1 MLIKENKK
9 RHIQRL
15 SKHRLAKS
23 QKKTFLK
30 ITKHKQWSTKLKIEQ
45 REPHKKL
52 GGLRCPRRIGSS
64 CSTDDIRRAI
74 LKSPDYHLIR
84 LMSQFQQ
91 NVSYAKLH
99 F

>member
-15 SKHRLAKS
+15 SKTSTSKVTKENILKDN
-23 QKKTFLK
+23 KTQ
-30 ITKHKQWSTKLKIEQ
+30 TMVNKIEQ
-45 REPHKKL
+45 REPNKKL